1 MDVIFYRLNMPH
13 VVEMR
18 DEGVCV
24 LGRGGDKRAKELVG
38 KEAVSSLHIID
49 REGKF
54 TFLHKVLPPRVRAFY
69 FCFYHHTC
77 AGNSLHML

>member
-24 LGRGGDKRAKELVG
+24 WGRGGDKRAKELVTKG
-38 KEAVSSLHIID
+38 AVSSQHGIR
-49 REGKF
+49 REG
-54 TFLHKVLPPRVRAFY
+54 
-69 FCFYHHTC
+69 
-77 AGNSLHML
+77 